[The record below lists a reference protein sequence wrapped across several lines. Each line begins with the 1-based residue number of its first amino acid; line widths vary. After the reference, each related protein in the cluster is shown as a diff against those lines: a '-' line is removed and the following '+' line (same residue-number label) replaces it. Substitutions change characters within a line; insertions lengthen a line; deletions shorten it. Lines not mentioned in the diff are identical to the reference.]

1 MLPTSF
7 KTRNGKNKRMCVFV
21 MYLRETVKLRQIK
34 REIKMVVRL
43 QGLGGMGPDR
53 GTHRFFTS
61 DVNLKWST
69 LIISC

>member
-1 MLPTSF
+1 
-7 KTRNGKNKRMCVFV
+7 MCVFV

-53 GTHRFFTS
+53 GTYRFFTG